1 MELWTVLTVLMRR
14 IVEVSNV
21 FTGHPYLSALNPEA
35 ITGTIVYQ
43 GQSTIVDIMAFK
55 KK

>member
-1 MELWTVLTVLMRR
+1 MELWTVLMVLMRR

-21 FTGHPYLSALNPEA
+21 FTGHPYLSAFYVVA

-43 GQSTIVDIMAFK
+43 GQSTIVDIMAVR
-55 KK
+55 